1 MKLVQQS
8 MALSRQTRVQSNGR
22 LHGCLL
28 LIMLSMLAGC
38 QSMGGSSP
46 EDSRTNA
53 AEIDRE
59 VSTALTNL
67 YETTPA
73 ARTLAAKAKGI
84 LVFPNV
90 IKAGFIGGAEYGKG
104 AMRKK
109 GRTTGYYNI
118 VAGSY
123 GLQAGVQSFG
133 YAMFFMNDSAIAS
146 LNSNKGFEVGVGPNI
161 VVLDEGMA
169 KKATNTTL
177 RDDVYAFVFGQRGLM
192 AGLGLQGSKI
202 TRINP

>member
-1 MKLVQQS
+1 MKTFIKP
-8 MALSRQTRVQSNGR
+8 RQTLIPSGLSLSVALVLIVST
-22 LHGCLL
+22 LL
-28 LIMLSMLAGC
+28 TGC
-38 QSMGGSSP
+38 QSTGGSHA
-46 EDSRTNA
+46 DSKANA
-53 AEIDRE
+53 AQIDRE
-59 VSTALTNL
+59 VNAALNKL
-67 YETTPA
+67 YQTTPA
-73 ARTLAAKAKGI
+73 AKQLASKAKGI

-104 AMRKK
+104 AMRQK

-133 YAMFFMNDSAIAS
+133 YAMFFMNEAAIAS
-146 LNSNKGFEVGVGPNI
+146 LNSAKGMEVGVGPNV

-169 KKATNTTL
+169 KKATTTTL
-177 RDDVYAFVFGQRGLM
+177 RDDVYAFVFGQQGLM
-192 AGLGLQGSKI
+192 AGLGIQGSKI

>member
-1 MKLVQQS
+1 MKLLHQP
-8 MALSRQTRVQSNGR
+8 MALSRQTCMQPNFR
-22 LHGCLL
+22 LMGCLL
-28 LIMLSMLAGC
+28 LILLPVLTGC
-38 QSMGGSSP
+38 QSMGGSQT
-46 EDSRTNA
+46 DSRTSSA
-53 AEIDRE
+53 QIDRD
-59 VSTALTNL
+59 VSAALANL

-90 IKAGFIGGAEYGKG
+90 VKAGFIGGAEYGKG
-104 AMRKK
+104 AMRQK

-123 GLQAGVQSFG
+123 SLQAGVQTYS
-133 YAMFFMNDSAIAS
+133 YVMFFMNNAAIAH
-146 LNSNKGFEVGVGPNI
+146 LNSSKGFEVGVGPNI
-161 VVLDEGMA
+161 VVLDEGKA
-169 KKATNTTL
+169 KKLTSTTL
-177 RDDVYAFVFGQRGLM
+177 RDDIYAFVFGQRGLM

>member
-1 MKLVQQS
+1 MIEL
-8 MALSRQTRVQSNGR
+8 ALPQPWMRWIGA
-22 LHGCLL
+22 LL
-28 LIMLSMLAGC
+28 LGFLMSWLTGC
-38 QSMGGSSP
+38 QTTGGSQA
-46 EDSRTNA
+46 THA
-53 AEIDRE
+53 AQIDRE
-59 VSTALTNL
+59 VDAALAKL
-67 YETTPA
+67 YETTPS
-73 ARTLAAKAKGI
+73 ARHLAGKARGI

-90 IKAGFIGGAEYGKG
+90 LKAGFIGGAEYGKG
-104 AMRKK
+104 AMRKH

-133 YAMFFMNDSAIAS
+133 YVMFFMNDAALVS
-146 LNSNKGFEVGVGPNI
+146 LDNHAGFEVGVGPSI

-169 KKATNTTL
+169 KKATTTTL

-202 TRINP
+202 TRVKP

>member
-1 MKLVQQS
+1 MKTLQSISGISLLVLKRPYFRPG
-8 MALSRQTRVQSNGR
+8 M
-22 LHGCLL
+22 CLFL
-28 LIMLSMLAGC
+28 MVLTMLSGC
-38 QSMGGSSP
+38 QSTGGSQS
-46 EDSRTNA
+46 DSMANA
-53 AEIDRE
+53 AQIDHQ
-59 VSTALTNL
+59 VTAALARL

-73 ARTLAAKAKGI
+73 AKSLAANAKGI

-133 YAMFFMNDSAIAS
+133 YAMFFMNDGALAS
-146 LNSNKGFEVGVGPNI
+146 LDSDRGFEVGVGPNI

-169 KKATNTTL
+169 RTVTNTTL
-177 RDDVYAFVFGQRGLM
+177 RDDVYAFVFGQKGLM
-192 AGLGLQGSKI
+192 AGMGLQGSKI

>member
-1 MKLVQQS
+1 MTQLQFITKSPRQNR
-8 MALSRQTRVQSNGR
+8 AHRQTWPIIG
-22 LHGCLL
+22 LL
-28 LIMLSMLAGC
+28 LVTLSILAGC
-38 QSMGGSSP
+38 QSMGGNDSG
-46 EDSRTNA
+46 SRTNA
-53 AEIDRE
+53 AQIDRE
-59 VSTALTNL
+59 VDAALAKL

-73 ARTLAAKAKGI
+73 AKLLASKAKGI

-90 IKAGFIGGAEYGKG
+90 VKAGFIGGAEYGKG

-109 GRTTGYYNI
+109 SRTSGYYNI
-118 VAGSY
+118 FAGSY

-133 YAMFFMNDSAIAS
+133 YAMFFMNDAALAS
-146 LNSNKGFEVGVGPNI
+146 LDSSNGLEIGVGPNI

-169 KKATNTTL
+169 KKVTSTTL

>member
-1 MKLVQQS
+1 MKTFIKP
-8 MALSRQTRVQSNGR
+8 RQTLIPSGLSLSVALVLIVST
-22 LHGCLL
+22 LL
-28 LIMLSMLAGC
+28 TGC
-38 QSMGGSSP
+38 QSTGGSHA
-46 EDSRTNA
+46 DSKANA
-53 AEIDRE
+53 AQIDRE
-59 VSTALTNL
+59 VNAALNKL
-67 YETTPA
+67 YQTTPA
-73 ARTLAAKAKGI
+73 AKQLASKAKGI

-104 AMRKK
+104 AMRQK

-133 YAMFFMNDSAIAS
+133 YAMFFMNDAAIAS
-146 LNSNKGFEVGVGPNI
+146 LNSAKGMEVGVGPNV

-169 KKATNTTL
+169 KKATTTTL
-177 RDDVYAFVFGQRGLM
+177 RDDVYAFVFGQQGLM
-192 AGLGLQGSKI
+192 AGLGIQGSKI

>member
-1 MKLVQQS
+1 MR
-8 MALSRQTRVQSNGR
+8 ALQFKTHPSNQNQRGR
-22 LHGCLL
+22 YFGPSICLL
-28 LIMLSMLAGC
+28 LMFLPILAGC
-38 QSMGGSSP
+38 QSIG
-46 EDSRTNA
+46 DSRADSTTNA
-53 AEIDRE
+53 AQIDSD
-59 VSTALTNL
+59 VSAALSEL
-67 YETTPA
+67 YATTPA
-73 ARTLAAKAKGI
+73 ARSLAAKAKGI

-90 IKAGFIGGAEYGKG
+90 VKAGFIGGAEYGKG

-123 GLQAGVQSFG
+123 GLQAGVQKFS
-133 YAMFFMNDSAIAS
+133 YAMFFMNDAALAS
-146 LNSNKGFEVGVGPNI
+146 LDSSSGFEVGVGPNI
-161 VVLDEGMA
+161 VIMDEGMA
-169 KKATNTTL
+169 KKATTTTL